1 MKNFIT
7 LLTVTT
13 LLFGCNQK
21 AEINIEK
28 EKESLMQLCKDWSN
42 LIKTGDTDKIM
53 EGWANDAIMMAP
65 GFPPLR
71 GRDAI
76 RNYVE
81 EGNKIPGF
89 GIRWEP
95 LEAHISETGDMAY
108 LIERNEI
115 TVSDSIGNPIK
126 SYNKV
131 VTIWKKQPD
140 GKWKN
145 VVDMWNSD
153 PKGEF

>member
-1 MKNFIT
+1 MKNLIPLVMVMT
-7 LLTVTT
+7 LLVC
-13 LLFGCNQK
+13 CNQE
-21 AEINIEK
+21 AGIDIEK
-28 EKESLMQLCKDWSN
+28 EKASLMQLSRDWSD
-42 LIKTGDTDKIM
+42 LIKTGDIDKILDA
-53 EGWANDAIMMAP
+53 WADDAVMMAP
-65 GFPPLR
+65 GLPPLK
-71 GRDAI
+71 GKDAI

-89 GIRWEP
+89 SIKWEP
-95 LEAHISETGDMAY
+95 LEAHLSEQGDMGY

-115 TVSDSIGNPIK
+115 TVNDSLGNPVR

-145 VVDMWNSD
+145 VVDMWNAN
-153 PKGEF
+153 PEGKF

>member
-1 MKNFIT
+1 MKHFMSLFTVMI
-7 LLTVTT
+7 LLI
-13 LLFGCNQK
+13 GCNQK
-21 AEINIEK
+21 ADIDIEK
-28 EKESLMQLCKDWSN
+28 EKATLMQESKDWSN
-42 LIKTGDTDKIM
+42 LTKTGDIDKIM
-53 EGWANDAIMMAP
+53 EGWADDAIMMAP
-65 GFPPLR
+65 GLPPLK
-71 GRDAI
+71 GKDAI

-89 GIRWEP
+89 AIRWEP
-95 LEAHISETGDMAY
+95 LEAYVSENGDMGY

-115 TVSDSIGNPIK
+115 TVNDSLGNPVK

-145 VVDMWNSD
+145 VVDMWNAN
-153 PKGEF
+153 PEGKY